1 MKQSLTP
8 SPGDATTEVGSPLG
22 AEREP
27 EATLLKVP
35 VDVRST
41 SLVVIAF
48 LLSIFALRW
57 ASEVVIPIMF
67 GLMLSY
73 ALTPIVDT
81 LHRWHLP
88 RPLGAGLVMVVLVS
102 ATVWGVY
109 TLRDDADNLL
119 ESLPVAARNLRES
132 VRGMRGGPDG
142 NIERVQK
149 AAAQLEQAAAG
160 SLSGPPSAP
169 RGVARVQ
176 IEKAAFDIKDYFVV
190 GALHAAQIIGQ
201 ATVICFI
208 AFFLLA
214 SGDVFRR
221 KVARIAG
228 PTFAR
233 RRVTVQAM
241 NEIMEQIQRY
251 LAVQL
256 LLSVLVGLATGAAF
270 WAIGMKQAAV
280 WGIVAAL
287 LNLIPYLGSVV
298 LGVAAAF
305 VAFTQFGSIEKT
317 LLVAGVC
324 IGLHVV
330 SGNILTPYLT
340 SRTSRLSAVVVFLG
354 VLAWGWLW
362 GVWGLLL
369 GTPILMIIK
378 AVCDRVDDLKAV
390 GELLGGSEPAKSEMK
405 DHVA

>member
-1 MKQSLTP
+1 M
-8 SPGDATTEVGSPLG
+8 
-22 AEREP
+22 
-27 EATLLKVP
+27 
-35 VDVRST
+35 
-41 SLVVIAF
+41 
-48 LLSIFALRW
+48 
-57 ASEVVIPIMF
+57 
-67 GLMLSY
+67 
-73 ALTPIVDT
+73 
-81 LHRWHLP
+81 
-88 RPLGAGLVMVVLVS
+88 
-102 ATVWGVY
+102 
-109 TLRDDADNLL
+109 
-119 ESLPVAARNLRES
+119 
-132 VRGMRGGPDG
+132 
-142 NIERVQK
+142 
-149 AAAQLEQAAAG
+149 
-160 SLSGPPSAP
+160 
-169 RGVARVQ
+169 Q
-176 IEKAAFDIKDYFVV
+176 IEKAAFNIKDYFVV
-190 GALHAAQIIGQ
+190 GALHAAQMIGQ

-228 PTFAR
+228 PTFAK

-256 LLSVLVGLATGAAF
+256 LLSVLVGLATSAAF
-270 WAIGMKQAAV
+270 WAIGMKHVAV

-287 LNLIPYLGSVV
+287 LNLIPYLGSII

-305 VAFTQFGSIEKT
+305 MAFTQFGSIEKA
-317 LLVAGVC
+317 LLVASVC
-324 IGLHVV
+324 IGLHIV

-340 SRTSRLSAVVVFLG
+340 SRTSRLSAVVVFIG

-369 GTPILMIIK
+369 GTPILMILK

-390 GELLGGSEPAKSEMK
+390 GELLGGAEPVKSEMS